1 MSLQGKVILI
11 TGGAKN
17 LGAEIALSL
26 ASVGASLAL
35 HYNSPSTKDNAHD
48 LAKTIRQSFPKV
60 KYAFYQGDLTT
71 KAAVDSLFASVL
83 KDFGK
88 IDIVINTIGKVLK
101 KPIAEISEAEYD
113 GMFDVNS
120 KSAFLILQAGAKH
133 VEDGGKIITI
143 VTALLAAFT
152 GFYTSYAGS
161 KAPVEHFTRGVAKE
175 LMGRRIS
182 VNAVAPGPMDTPR
195 PVAFFYPQEAD
206 DSVAFHKSQ
215 ALEGR
220 LTDIK
225 DIAPLVKFL
234 VTEGGWITG
243 QTIFANGGYTTR

>member
-1 MSLQGKVILI
+1 MSLEGKVVLI

-26 ASVGASLAL
+26 ASIGGNLAL
-35 HYNSPSTKDNAHD
+35 HYNSPSTKNNAD
-48 LAKTIRQSFPKV
+48 VLAKTISQSFPKV
-60 KYAFYQGDLTT
+60 KYEFYQGDLTT
-71 KAAVDSLFASVL
+71 KAAVDNLFESVL

-88 IDIVINTIGKVLK
+88 VDIVINTIGKVLK
-101 KPIAEISEAEYD
+101 KSIAEISEAEYD
-113 GMFDVNS
+113 SMFDVNA

-182 VNAVAPGPMDTPR
+182 VNAVAPGPMDTP
-195 PVAFFYPQEAD
+195 FFYPQEAD
-206 DSVAFHKSQ
+206 DAVAFHKSQ

-220 LTDIK
+220 LTDVK

>member
-1 MSLQGKVILI
+1 MSLEGKVVLI

-26 ASVGASLAL
+26 ASIGASLAL
-35 HYNSPSTKDNAHD
+35 HYNSPSTKDSAD
-48 LAKTIRQSFPKV
+48 ALAKTISQSFPKV
-60 KYAFYQGDLTT
+60 KYSFYQGDLTT
-71 KAAVDSLFASVL
+71 KAAVDKLFEAAL

-101 KPIAEISEAEYD
+101 KPIAEVSEAEYD
-113 GMFDVNS
+113 SIVNS

-133 VEDGGKIITI
+133 VNDGGKIITI

-182 VNAVAPGPMDTPR
+182 VNAVAPGPMDTP
-195 PVAFFYPQEAD
+195 FFYPQEAD
-206 DSVAFHKSQ
+206 DAVAFHKSQ

-220 LTDIK
+220 LTDVK

>member
-1 MSLQGKVILI
+1 MSLKGKVVLI

-17 LGAEIALSL
+17 LGAKIALSL
-26 ASVGASLAL
+26 ASIGANLAL
-35 HYNSPSTKDNAHD
+35 HYNLPSTKGNANT
-48 LAKTIRQSFPKV
+48 L
-60 KYAFYQGDLTT
+60 QGDLTT
-71 KAAVDSLFASVL
+71 KAAVDGLFASVL

-88 IDIVINTIGKVLK
+88 VDIVINTIGKVLK

-113 GMFDVNS
+113 SMFNVNS

-133 VEDGGKIITI
+133 VKDGRKIITI

-161 KAPVEHFTRGVAKE
+161 KAPIEHFTRGVAKE
-175 LMGRRIS
+175 LIGRRIS
-182 VNAVAPGPMDTPR
+182 VNAIAPR
-195 PVAFFYPQEAD
+195 PIDTSFFYPQEAD
-206 DSVAFHKSQ
+206 DAVAFHKSQ

-220 LTDIK
+220 LTDVK

-234 VTEGGWITG
+234 ITEGG
-243 QTIFANGGYTTR
+243 

>member
-1 MSLQGKVILI
+1 MSLEGKVVLI

-26 ASVGASLAL
+26 ASTGAKLAL
-35 HYNSPSTKDNAHD
+35 HYNSPSTEDNAD
-48 LAKTIRQSFPKV
+48 ALAKTISQSFPKV

-71 KAAVDSLFASVL
+71 KAAVDKLFESVL
-83 KDFGK
+83 KAFGK
-88 IDIVINTIGKVLK
+88 VDIVINTIGKVLK

-113 GMFDVNS
+113 SMFDVNS

-182 VNAVAPGPMDTPR
+182 VNAVAPGPMDTP
-195 PVAFFYPQEAD
+195 FFYPQEAD
-206 DSVAFHKSQ
+206 DAVAFHKSQ

-220 LTDIK
+220 LTDVK

>member
-1 MSLQGKVILI
+1 MSLEGKVILI

-26 ASVGASLAL
+26 ATLGGNLAL
-35 HYNSPSTKDNAHD
+35 HYNSPATKDAAEV
-48 LAKTIRQSFPKV
+48 LGKAISQSFPNV
-60 KYAFYQGDLTT
+60 KFALYQGDLTT
-71 KAAVDSLFASVL
+71 KAAVDKLFDSVL

-101 KPIAEISEAEYD
+101 KPITDISEEEYD
-113 GMFDVNS
+113 TMFDVNS

-133 VEDGGKIITI
+133 VEDGGKIITV

-152 GFYTSYAGS
+152 GFYTAYAGS
-161 KAPVEHFTRGVAKE
+161 KAPVDHFTRGVAKE

-182 VNAVAPGPMDTPR
+182 VNAVAPGPMDTP
-195 PVAFFYPQEAD
+195 FFYPQESD
-206 DSVAFHKSQ
+206 DAVAFHKSQ

-220 LTDIK
+220 LTDVK